1 MNIVEKAQMFAAG
14 AHAGVGQ
21 KRKYTGEDYIHHPIA
36 VAEIVRKHG
45 GTDEMVAAAMLHD
58 TIEDTQVTFGHIFS
72 LFGDRVAEMV
82 DALSNKAKK
91 EDGNRETRFFIN
103 VKALR
108 ERLDMQ
114 SRVIKLADL
123 IHNTQSITRY
133 DQKFAAQYL
142 AEKAFM
148 LRVLFTGAE
157 IGVSGEE
164 IESRTVDHPLLI
176 EAEKIVATALSRLPD
191 ELFLKSDRINAEL
204 MERWKKTEA

>member
-21 KRKYTGEDYIHHPIA
+21 KRKYTGEDYIHHPVA

-148 LRVLFTGAE
+148 LRVLFTDAE

-164 IESRTVDHPLLI
+164 IESRTGDHPLLI

-191 ELFLKSDRINAEL
+191 ELFFKSDRINAGL
-204 MERWKKTEA
+204 MEKWKSMEA

>member
-1 MNIVEKAQMFAAG
+1 MLELKARMFAAG

-21 KRKYTGEDYIHHPIA
+21 KRKYTGEDYINHPVA
-36 VAEIVRKHG
+36 VAEIVRNSG
-45 GTDEMVAAAMLHD
+45 GTDEMIAAAMLHD

-72 LFGDRVAEMV
+72 LFGERVAEMV
-82 DALSNKAKK
+82 DALSNKAKP

-103 VKALR
+103 VRALR

-123 IHNTQSITRY
+123 IHNTQSITKY

-148 LRVLFTGAE
+148 LNVLFNGAE
-157 IGVSGEE
+157 IGVSAGE
-164 IESRTVDHPLLI
+164 ISQRRRHPLLI
-176 EAEKIVATALSRLPD
+176 EAEKIVATALSQLPD

-204 MERWKKTEA
+204 MERWKALEA